1 VRLTARI
8 LCGRFVGTERVE
20 VIAVSRRVQTLLFT
34 DIVGSTDRLRDL
46 GDAAWAALLARHHE
60 GIRAVLAAHGGRE
73 VNTVGDGFLARFDAP
88 VPALRASAAVVAGVA
103 PLGVEIRVGLHAGE
117 VELEGNEVAGVAV
130 HLAARVMAQ
139 AGPRQVLVSSTVR
152 DLVAGSG
159 LGFVDL
165 GVRKLKGFAER
176 WRLFA
181 LDLAT
186 VQSDGQ
192 AESVVWEALAEGRGR
207 TGVPFPGLLA
217 FGHSTEYVG
226 REELL
231 GRLEQA
237 RRQAAAG
244 RCRAVLLCG
253 EPGGR

>member
-1 VRLTARI
+1 
-8 LCGRFVGTERVE
+8 

-60 GIRAVLAAHGGRE
+60 VIRAVLAAHGGRE

-88 VPALRASAAVVAGVA
+88 APAVRAAAAAVAGVA

-117 VELEGNEVAGVAV
+117 VELEGNEVAGVGV
-130 HLAARVMAQ
+130 HLAARVMAE
-139 AGPRQVLVSSTVR
+139 AGGGQVLVSSTVR
-152 DLVAGSG
+152 DLLAGSG

-165 GVRKLKGFAER
+165 GVRELKGFAEH

-186 VQSDGQ
+186 VRGGE
-192 AESVVWEALAEGRGR
+192 AEPVVWEALAEGRDR
-207 TGVPFPGLLA
+207 TGFRFRGCWQLGARPATSAVRTCWATWRRLASRRWPG
-217 FGHSTEYVG
+217 H
-226 REELL
+226 
-231 GRLEQA
+231 
-237 RRQAAAG
+237 AG
-244 RCRAVLLCG
+244 RCCCVVSRG
-253 EPGGR
+253 